1 MAFIGSVE
9 DRLAIRE
16 LIESYASAVTQR
28 DAAAWAA
35 LWAEDSR
42 WLLPELGTGVSLVG
56 KATIVS
62 SWVSMMEQYHGPASA
77 PWAFSFVSVLG
88 AISVD
93 GDRAAV
99 LSYSIEAFADGAGAT
114 THLKGQYNDIV
125 VRRDGRWLF
134 EERVWRLMPL
144 EDYAAFTA

>member
-1 MAFIGSVE
+1 MAFVGSVE

-16 LIESYASAVTQR
+16 LIESYANAVTQR
-28 DAAAWAA
+28 DAVAWAS

-42 WLLPELGTGVSLVG
+42 WLMPELGTGVSLSG
-56 KATIVS
+56 KETIVS
-62 SWVSMMEQYHGPASA
+62 TWVSLMAEYHGPAAA

-88 AISVD
+88 GIEVE
-93 GDRAAV
+93 GDRARV

-114 THLKGQYNDIV
+114 THLKGQYSDVV

-134 EERVWRLMPL
+134 EERIWRLMPL
-144 EDYAAFTA
+144 DDYAAMSA